1 MFFQSRAPTD
11 VLGFILYN
19 KPGLAIRH
27 MNRPL
32 FPAILSI
39 PSYDIGNYYG
49 LSIYK
54 HKLF

>member
-1 MFFQSRAPTD
+1 MLFQSRAPTD

-32 FPAILSI
+32 FPAIMSI
-39 PSYDIGNYYG
+39 PSYDIGKYYG
-49 LSIYK
+49 LSINQ
-54 HKLF
+54 HTLF